1 VAIDFYMSL
10 YHIQYKGE
18 EVSEEVKEEKKGDPK
33 SFDRIVREV
42 FAPIYPVIAEQI
54 LAKCSTTK
62 GRCLDAGC
70 GTGALGR
77 AMAQIC
83 DMEMIFFDK
92 SSEMLDLAKGYAK
105 SEGIAHKSSF
115 MEGDIHDTKLK
126 DDSIDLVISRGS
138 SPFWED
144 WHKAYGEILRVLK
157 RGGSAYI
164 GGGFGTKELKES
176 ITAQMSQNN
185 PQWRDSFKDRIVS
198 ERQELPQILQ
208 SLNPSSYTIIDDDS
222 GWWVYMQK

>member
-1 VAIDFYMSL
+1 MAIDFYMSL
-10 YHIQYKGE
+10 YHIEYKGW
-18 EVSEEVKEEKKGDPK
+18 EVSEELKEEKKGDPK

-54 LAKCSTTK
+54 LIKCSITDGK
-62 GRCLDAGC
+62 CLDAGC

-77 AMAQIC
+77 AMAKIS

-92 SSEMLDLAKGYAK
+92 SSQMLELAKGYA
-105 SEGIAHKSSF
+105 SDEGITHKSTF
-115 MEGDIHDTKLK
+115 LEGDIH
-126 DDSIDLVISRGS
+126 SIEIESNYLDLVISRGS
-138 SPFWED
+138 SPFWDD

-157 RGGSAYI
+157 EGGSAYI

-176 ITAQMSQNN
+176 ITAKMSRDN
-185 PQWRDSFKDRIVS
+185 PEWRSSFKDRVAK

-208 SLNPSSYTIIDDDS
+208 KLNLTSYSIIDDDS